1 MRVTT
6 AYNRMLALPGAWI
19 RDVAFSEQGT
29 VVTVALRRKTPACSS
44 CGARGLKIKD
54 YRTTRWRHLDVGG
67 MRCVIECKLRRLY
80 CPGCGDRPEM
90 VEWARGGTRHA
101 RDFDDLVAWLAQQ
114 INQTQLTA
122 LMRIG
127 WQDSRQDHRARRRAE
142 AACRPSGR
150 P

>member
-1 MRVTT
+1 
-6 AYNRMLALPGAWI
+6 MLALPGAWI

-90 VEWARGGTRHA
+90 VEWARGGARHTA
-101 RDFDDLVAWLAQQ
+101 QCSGPCQEPQSSPLILASQAVAKW
-114 INQTQLTA
+114 
-122 LMRIG
+122 R
-127 WQDSRQDHRARRRAE
+127 S
-142 AACRPSGR
+142 
-150 P
+150 